1 MGTLFTDVKVFE
13 RTEITPQ
20 GKIAKVH
27 KVTAVTS
34 SGTFFSV
41 DIAENDF
48 SKEKVNEILTAKAK
62 QILDIE
68 SL

>member
-1 MGTLFTDVKVFE
+1 MGTLFKDVKVFE

-27 KVTAVTS
+27 KVTAVTT
-34 SGTFFSV
+34 SGTLFSV
-41 DIAENDF
+41 DIAEKDF
-48 SKEKVNEILTAKAK
+48 SKEKVAEILAAKAK
-62 QILDIE
+62 EILDIE